1 MPSLC
6 VRAARFCGLRARLAA
21 VPPLVAVAELPRF
34 RAGRAVGNATSAL
47 AKR

>member
-1 MPSLC
+1 MLLPLLC

-21 VPPLVAVAELPRF
+21 VPPLVAELPRF